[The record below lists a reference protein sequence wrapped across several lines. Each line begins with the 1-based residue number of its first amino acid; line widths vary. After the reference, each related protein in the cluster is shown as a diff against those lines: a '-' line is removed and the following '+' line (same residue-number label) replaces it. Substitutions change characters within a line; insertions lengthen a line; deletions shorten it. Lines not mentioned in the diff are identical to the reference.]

1 MDNKKENKVS
11 NTISVSITS
20 EMKEYLNKHPNLK
33 QSTIFQNAM
42 NRIINKKKNPLLLM
56 IGVLGVC
63 FGVMC
68 LAISA
73 SGILL
78 YFGTEGFLLST
89 ILFCVG
95 CAVMTASILTF
106 YKDRK

>member
-1 MDNKKENKVS
+1 MVKEEKNV
-11 NTISVSITS
+11 TLSVSVPKKI
-20 EMKEYLNKHPNLK
+20 KNYLDEHPTLS

-42 NRIINKKKNPLLLM
+42 NRIMNKKKNPMLLM
-56 IGVLGVC
+56 IGILGVC

-68 LAISA
+68 LAVST

-78 YFGTEGFLLST
+78 LFGREGFIVSA
-89 ILFCVG
+89 ILFCIG
-95 CAVMTASILTF
+95 CAVMTASVLTF